1 MNEGVEET
9 QLALPRPQIDSTLR
23 VQAALNTPERTQ
35 AEGSHDELL
44 RSALFS
50 PYAMQSSQD
59 PASLAK
65 LPLSLSQVER
75 QAMIKNMLKDFSTM
89 VRNSTTGI

>member
-1 MNEGVEET
+1 MSEVAEET
-9 QLALPRPQIDSTLR
+9 QLALPRPQIDSQLR
-23 VQAALNTPERTQ
+23 VQAALNTPER
-35 AEGSHDELL
+35 APSEHSHDESL
-44 RSALFS
+44 RNALFS

-59 PASLAK
+59 PVSLAK

-89 VRNSTTGI
+89 VRRSS